1 MKEIK
6 LFEILSGIS
15 KEELAILGDF
25 VRSKVFN
32 SNRNVIRLY
41 SYIKA
46 NFSRINRGGISRERI
61 YKAVFK
67 NEGFNESKYWKLTS
81 AFSAVLEKFLVY
93 TEFEKDIFY
102 RDNLLLENYR
112 KRNLNK
118 QYSILTREVSRKFR
132 KEFNRSMNYFV
143 NRTHFHFQNI
153 SYFGYS
159 PAGSNEND
167 IENLFENLTMF
178 FIMTTIVSI
187 CIISNFEK
195 KFIRKCKTDLWMFN
209 ETLDYIFENQKKIKK
224 NYPTVYIFFL
234 ILYTKLYPGKEDY
247 YIELKKSVIRN
258 TSLFTGNFLRHILV
272 NMLDYAVQKLSEGE
286 EKYLKE
292 IVTINKIMSEKNL
305 TFFGEYIQPEYF
317 YSVVEHA
324 AELSELYWIEE
335 FMEKYNIYLREDS
348 KDTVVNLSRSKI
360 HFTNNEFEESLRYLL
375 NVNNI
380 KPYFYIAQKILLLQ
394 NYFEKNHIKAI
405 KQAMETLSKYLKR
418 RNDIPREIDANCR
431 KFIFYFR
438 KILKPGDEND
448 VYDLIEMLNG
458 EKYFMNKPWLVSK
471 AKSLQQRNTK
481 S

>member
-32 SNRNVIRLY
+32 SNQNVIRLY
-41 SYIKA
+41 IYLKA
-46 NFSRINRGGISRERI
+46 NFGKINSGGISRDRI

-67 NEGFNESKYWKLTS
+67 KEDYNETKYWKLTS

-93 TEFEKDIFY
+93 REFERDIFY

-118 QYSILTREVSRKFR
+118 QYSILSREVSDKFR

-153 SYFGYS
+153 SYFGYDPS
-159 PAGSNEND
+159 DNSEND

-178 FIMTTIVSI
+178 FIMSTIVSI
-187 CIISNFEK
+187 SIISNFDN
-195 KFIRKCKTDLWMFN
+195 KFILKCKTDLWMFN
-209 ETLDYIFENQKKIKK
+209 QVLSYLYKNRKRIKK

-234 ILYTKLYPGKEDY
+234 ILYSKLNPKKEDY
-247 YIELKKSVIRN
+247 YIELKKSVMKSA
-258 TSLFTGNFLRHILV
+258 SLFSGNFLRHILV
-272 NMLDYAVQKLSEGE
+272 NMLNYAVQKLSEGE

-292 IVTINKIMSEKNL
+292 IVAINKIMSEKNL

-324 AELSELYWIEE
+324 AELNELEWIDE
-335 FMEKYNIYLREDS
+335 FMDKYNMYLREDF
-348 KDTVVNLSRSKI
+348 KDTIVNLSKSKI
-360 HFTNNEFEESLRYLL
+360 HFTKNEFEESLRYLL

-394 NYFEKNHIKAI
+394 NYFEINDITAI
-405 KQAMETLSKYLKR
+405 KLVMETLNKYLKR
-418 RNDIPREIDANCR
+418 RNDIPKEIETNCR
-431 KFIFYFR
+431 KFILYFR
-438 KILKPGDEND
+438 KILKPRNEND
-448 VYDLIEMLNG
+448 VYTLTEMLNR
-458 EKYFMNKPWLVSK
+458 EKYFMNKHWLVNK
-471 AKSLQQRNTK
+471 VKSIG
-481 S
+481 